1 METKPV
7 KVLKKKTGYQLFFQK
22 QYKELLLESPG
33 RSFGDCSKEIGEL
46 WKKLTPGEKEKFNQ
60 SIEIENQSIEIENQ
74 SIEIENQSIEIEN
87 QSKNQSKKQSK
98 KQSKNQSINK
108 SIKQSKNQSI
118 NQSIEIESQT
128 INQSINQ
135 SIKKKEN
142 KEEIDYN
149 FRLPPILH
157 PCRLKLNELYEKEFE
172 NHKLPLLYVSE
183 SKNIVGEFIKLQ
195 PNTGKKHKERLP
207 SKSKFS
213 MDSCLEEDEEEAAE
227 AFLEKMEIDDE
238 DNDDVVESRLAEEE
252 DEQKDGEE
260 NEEVE
265 EELGSVEGRND
276 NEDISRSDDDS
287 ESDGDSE
294 EDDDVSL
301 IAEFMEDEICI

>member
-7 KVLKKKTGYQLFFQK
+7 KVLKKKTGYQLFFRKRYQ
-22 QYKELLLESPG
+22 ELLLESPG
-33 RSFGDCSKEIGEL
+33 RSFGDCSKEIGGL
-46 WKKLTPGEKEKFNQ
+46 WKKLTPVEKEKFNQCIEIENQSIKQSIEIENQSMNQ
-60 SIEIENQSIEIENQ
+60 SIEIENQSI
-74 SIEIENQSIEIEN
+74 
-87 QSKNQSKKQSK
+87 K
-98 KQSKNQSINK
+98 
-108 SIKQSKNQSI
+108 
-118 NQSIEIESQT
+118 
-128 INQSINQ
+128 
-135 SIKKKEN
+135 N
-142 KEEIDYN
+142 KEDKEENEYN

-157 PCRLKLNELYEKEFE
+157 PCRLKLNELYQKEFE

-213 MDSCLEEDEEEAAE
+213 MDSCLEEDEEETE

-294 EDDDVSL
+294 EEDDVSL
-301 IAEFMEDEICI
+301 IADFMEDEICI

>member
-7 KVLKKKTGYQLFFQK
+7 KVLKKKTGYQLFFRKRYQ
-22 QYKELLLESPG
+22 ELLLESPG
-33 RSFGDCSKEIGEL
+33 RSFGDCSKEIGGL
-46 WKKLTPGEKEKFNQ
+46 WKNLTAGEKEKFNQ

-74 SIEIENQSIEIEN
+74 SIEIENQSM
-87 QSKNQSKKQSK
+87 K
-98 KQSKNQSINK
+98 
-108 SIKQSKNQSI
+108 
-118 NQSIEIESQT
+118 QSIEIE
-128 INQSINQ
+128 NQSINQ

-142 KEEIDYN
+142 KEENDYNYN

-157 PCRLKLNELYEKEFE
+157 PCRLKLNELYQKEFE

-195 PNTGKKHKERLP
+195 PNIGKKHKERLP

-213 MDSCLEEDEEEAAE
+213 MDSLEEDEEETE

-238 DNDDVVESRLAEEE
+238 DNDDVVESRLTEEE

-276 NEDISRSDDDS
+276 NENISRSDDDS

-301 IAEFMEDEICI
+301 IVDYMEDEICI

>member
-7 KVLKKKTGYQLFFQK
+7 KVLKKKTGYQLFFRKRYQ
-22 QYKELLLESPG
+22 ELLLESPG
-33 RSFGDCSKEIGEL
+33 RSFGDCSKEIGGL
-46 WKKLTPGEKEKFNQ
+46 WKKLTPVEKEKFNQCIEIENQSIKQ
-60 SIEIENQSIEIENQ
+60 SIEIENQSI
-74 SIEIENQSIEIEN
+74 
-87 QSKNQSKKQSK
+87 K
-98 KQSKNQSINK
+98 
-108 SIKQSKNQSI
+108 
-118 NQSIEIESQT
+118 
-128 INQSINQ
+128 
-135 SIKKKEN
+135 N
-142 KEEIDYN
+142 KEDKEENEYN

-157 PCRLKLNELYEKEFE
+157 PCRLKLNELYQKEFE

-213 MDSCLEEDEEEAAE
+213 MDSCLEEDEEETE

-294 EDDDVSL
+294 EEDDVSL
-301 IAEFMEDEICI
+301 IADFMEDEICI

>member
-7 KVLKKKTGYQLFFQK
+7 KVLKKKTGYQLFFRKRYQ
-22 QYKELLLESPG
+22 ELLLESPG
-33 RSFGDCSKEIGEL
+33 RSFGDCSKEIGGL
-46 WKKLTPGEKEKFNQ
+46 WKNLTAGEKEKFNQ

-74 SIEIENQSIEIEN
+74 SIEIENQSM
-87 QSKNQSKKQSK
+87 K
-98 KQSKNQSINK
+98 
-108 SIKQSKNQSI
+108 
-118 NQSIEIESQT
+118 QSIEIE
-128 INQSINQ
+128 NQSINQ

-142 KEEIDYN
+142 KEENDYN

-157 PCRLKLNELYEKEFE
+157 PCRLKLNELYQKEFE

-195 PNTGKKHKERLP
+195 PNIGKKHKERLP

-213 MDSCLEEDEEEAAE
+213 MDSLEEDEEETE

-238 DNDDVVESRLAEEE
+238 DNDDVVESRLTEEE

-276 NEDISRSDDDS
+276 NENISRSDDDS

-301 IAEFMEDEICI
+301 IVDYMEDEICI